1 MASEN
6 FHLSGP
12 LHLTSV
18 NWEHAYH
25 RKSVAASLVKG
36 VYVLE
41 RDRQKQRKG
50 PDSLAFPWW
59 TFFHF
64 QRLDTLVDDV
74 DDSIFGAIFEF
85 KPPPSIGNNTLHKSP
100 RYVIAFRGTIRK
112 ADSVLRDIELD
123 LKILR
128 HGLHLTSR
136 AKIAT
141 EAVRKTVLDRVGGK
155 GSKIWLAGHSLGSS
169 IALHAGK
176 TMAKSGIFIES
187 FLFNPPFPSASINQ
201 IIKSK
206 KLKQGIRFGG
216 SVVKLGV
223 SFITMDSD
231 KRRSSNDSF
240 SALSDMI
247 PNLFVNPSDYICSG
261 YVEYFE
267 HRSKMK
273 KYGAGW
279 IEKRATQISVGCE
292 FMRALGKESEPL
304 HLIPSANLNLTP
316 LPQSIMKAHW
326 IDQCLEAHEIH
337 HWWKQDLHL
346 ESKVHRYKY

>member
-1 MASEN
+1 MASKN
-6 FHLSGP
+6 DYFHLSGP

-36 VYVLE
+36 VYLLE
-41 RDRQKQRKG
+41 KNQQDQQKF
-50 PDSLAFPWW
+50 PISLAFPWW
-59 TFFHF
+59 EFFHF
-64 QRLDTLVDDV
+64 ELLDKLFDDV
-74 DDSIFGAIFEF
+74 DGSIFGAIYEL
-85 KPPPSIGNNTLHKSP
+85 KPPPSMYNDTLHKSP
-100 RYVIAFRGTIRK
+100 RYVIAFRGTTIK
-112 ADSVLRDIELD
+112 LESFWRDIKLD

-141 EAVRKTVLDRVGGK
+141 EAVRKTVDGGN

-176 TMAKSGIFIES
+176 IMAKSDIES
-187 FLFNPPFPSASINQ
+187 FLFNPPFPSAPINQ

-223 SFITMDSD
+223 GFITMDSD

-240 SALSDMI
+240 SALSDWI
-247 PNLFVNPSDYICSG
+247 PNLFVNPSDYICSE
-261 YVEYFE
+261 YVGYFE

-292 FMRALGKESEPL
+292 FMRALGEKSEPL
-304 HLIPSANLNLTP
+304 HLIPSANLTVNWTP
-316 LPQSIMKAHW
+316 LPQSIMEAHR
-326 IDQCLEAHEIH
+326 IVQCLEAHGIH

>member
-1 MASEN
+1 MPSESTDN
-6 FHLSGP
+6 FYSSGP
-12 LHLTSV
+12 SHLTYV
-18 NWEHAYH
+18 NWDNEYH
-25 RKSVAASLVKG
+25 RKSVASSLVNG

-41 RDRQKQRKG
+41 NDRQKQRKG
-50 PDSLAFPWW
+50 PDSLACKWW
-59 TFFHF
+59 EFFHF
-64 QRLDTLVDDV
+64 KLLHTLIDDV
-74 DDSIFGAIFEF
+74 DSSIFGAIYEF
-85 KPPPSIGNNTLHKSP
+85 KPQPSMYNDTLHKSP
-100 RYVIAFRGTIRK
+100 RYVIAFRGTTIK
-112 ADSVLRDIELD
+112 PESFLRDMELD
-123 LKILR
+123 LTILR

-141 EAVRKTVLDRVGGK
+141 EAVRKTVLDRVGGN

-176 TMAKSGIFIES
+176 IMAKSDIES
-187 FLFNPPFPSASINQ
+187 FLFNPPFPSAPINQ

-223 SFITMDSD
+223 GFITLDSD

-240 SALSDMI
+240 SALSGWI
-247 PNLFVNPSDYICSG
+247 PNLFVNPSDYICSE
-261 YVEYFE
+261 YVAYFE

-292 FMRALGKESEPL
+292 FMRAVGMESEPL
-304 HLIPSANLNLTP
+304 HLIPSAILTVNLTR
-316 LPQSIMKAHW
+316 QKNRIKAHG
-326 IDQCLEAHEIH
+326 IDQ
-337 HWWKQDLHL
+337 WWKPNLQLKSEQH
-346 ESKVHRYKY
+346 EYKY